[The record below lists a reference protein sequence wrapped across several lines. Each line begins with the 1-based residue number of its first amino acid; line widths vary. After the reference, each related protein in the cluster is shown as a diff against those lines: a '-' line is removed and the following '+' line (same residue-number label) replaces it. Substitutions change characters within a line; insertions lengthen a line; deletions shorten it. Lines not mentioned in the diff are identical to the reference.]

1 MGLAGG
7 DAGSEQFE
15 QPVSASGVRGTRF
28 VGRQNRVARDF
39 SVSQLSQSF
48 PLDDF
53 ARRTSENRALNKAL
67 RRSCGVFLHSKCAFY
82 RFASDFFALGAEL
95 PRERAG

>member
-7 DAGSEQFE
+7 DADSEHCE
-15 QPVSASGVRGTRF
+15 QPVSASSVRQTPC

-39 SVSQLSQSF
+39 SVSRFSQSF

-53 ARRTSENRALNKAL
+53 ARRTPESRALNK
-67 RRSCGVFLHSKCAFY
+67 
-82 RFASDFFALGAEL
+82 
-95 PRERAG
+95 

>member
-15 QPVSASGVRGTRF
+15 QPVSASGVRGTRYDG
-28 VGRQNRVARDF
+28 GRNQVARDF
-39 SVSQLSQSF
+39 SISRFSQSF

-53 ARRTSENRALNKAL
+53 ARRTSENRALNK
-67 RRSCGVFLHSKCAFY
+67 
-82 RFASDFFALGAEL
+82 
-95 PRERAG
+95 

>member
-7 DAGSEQFE
+7 DAGSERFE
-15 QPVSASGVRGTRF
+15 QTVSASGVRGTRC

-39 SVSQLSQSF
+39 SVSRFSQSF

-53 ARRTSENRALNKAL
+53 ARRTSENRALNKLL
-67 RRSCGVFLHSKCAFY
+67 RRSCGVFDH
-82 RFASDFFALGAEL
+82 
-95 PRERAG
+95 